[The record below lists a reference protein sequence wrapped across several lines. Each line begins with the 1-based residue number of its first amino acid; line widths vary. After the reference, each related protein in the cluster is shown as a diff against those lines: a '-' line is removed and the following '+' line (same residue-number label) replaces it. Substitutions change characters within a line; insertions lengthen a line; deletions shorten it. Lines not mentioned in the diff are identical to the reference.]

1 MSLFAII
8 SDAAASVSDAAASAS
23 PILAWTP
30 FLQPA
35 PNAQHWWWLLLI
47 PMSIGVSLAYKAIRV
62 ENLNQLPRETLRMA
76 MQIVFGMIGLALAL
90 YVLVILILPHL
101 PAE

>member
-1 MSLFAII
+1 VTLFAIA
-8 SDAAASVSDAAASAS
+8 SDAAVSVS
-23 PILAWTP
+23 PILGWKP

-47 PMSIGVSLAYKAIRV
+47 PMAFGVSLAYKAIRV
-62 ENLNQLPRETLRMA
+62 DDLGQLPRETLRMA
-76 MQIVFGMIGLALAL
+76 AQIVFGMVGLAVAL
-90 YVLVILILPHL
+90 YVLVILILPYL

>member
-8 SDAAASVSDAAASAS
+8 SDAAASASDAAASAS

>member
-8 SDAAASVSDAAASAS
+8 SDAAASAS

>member
-1 MSLFAII
+1 VSLFAII
-8 SDAAASVSDAAASAS
+8 SDAAASAS

>member
-8 SDAAASVSDAAASAS
+8 SDAAASVS

-76 MQIVFGMIGLALAL
+76 MQIVFLMIGLALAL

>member
-1 MSLFAII
+1 VSLFAL
-8 SDAAASVSDAAASAS
+8 VSDAAASFS
-23 PILAWTP
+23 PILAWKP

-47 PMSIGVSLAYKAIRV
+47 PMSLGVSLAYKAIRV
-62 ENLNQLPRETLRMA
+62 ESLDQLPRETLRMA
-76 MQIVFGMIGLALAL
+76 AQIVLGMVGLAVAL

-101 PAE
+101 PVE

>member
-1 MSLFAII
+1 MSLFAL
-8 SDAAASVSDAAASAS
+8 VSDAAASFS
-23 PILAWTP
+23 PILAWKP

-47 PMSIGVSLAYKAIRV
+47 PMSLGVSLAYKAIRV
-62 ENLNQLPRETLRMA
+62 ESLDQLPRETLRMA
-76 MQIVFGMIGLALAL
+76 AQIVLGMVGLAVAL

-101 PAE
+101 PVE